1 MEPGFRIRV
10 RCQKQFRYFP
20 MSLRTRHALP
30 CPARH
35 LRSFLR
41 VTDAIVDL
49 QPLERCGLCRI
60 EPEFPDRFA
69 EEFAFF
75 RMVVETA
82 CLYLFGPSSD
92 FLRRFLLAA
101 SIVNKPR

>member
-35 LRSFLR
+35 LRRLLR
-41 VTDAIVDL
+41 VRDSIVDFE
-49 QPLERCGLCRI
+49 PLERRGLGRI
-60 EPEFPDRFA
+60 KPELPG
-69 EEFAFF
+69 
-75 RMVVETA
+75 
-82 CLYLFGPSSD
+82 L
-92 FLRRFLLAA
+92 
-101 SIVNKPR
+101 